1 MDKDL
6 KKVLKEAVRQG
17 FEVRYTSDGHPMV
30 YKDGGFVTQFA
41 KTSSDRRGLRNGIA
55 EMRRRGFKW
64 PPK

>member
-17 FEVRYTSDGHPMV
+17 FEVRGTTDGHPMV
-30 YKDGGFVTQFA
+30 YKDGRFVTQFA
-41 KTSSDRRGLRNGIA
+41 KTPGDKRGLGNGIA
-55 EMRRRGFKW
+55 AMRRHGFKW